1 MLYVARG
8 GASRQGL
15 KHLILLFFH
24 NTRYGGSWRGFPPGI
39 ETVIHDAFEL
49 IPLGGSWRGFPPGIE
64 TYSMRAFSVGDRR
77 GSWRG
82 FPPGIETLLAP
93 RAAHAPGCGSW
104 RGFPPGIETK
114 IEFHPQNF
122 QFGVA
127 RGGASRQGLK
137 PKCNNCC

>member
-82 FPPGIETLLAP
+82 FPPGIET
-93 RAAHAPGCGSW
+93 
-104 RGFPPGIETK
+104 K